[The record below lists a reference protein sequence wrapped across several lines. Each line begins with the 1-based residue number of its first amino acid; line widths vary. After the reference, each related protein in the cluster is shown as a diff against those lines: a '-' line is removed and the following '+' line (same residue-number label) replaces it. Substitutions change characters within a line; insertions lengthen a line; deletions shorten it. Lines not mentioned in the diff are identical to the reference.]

1 MKKLKRK
8 RHGKQNKFKW
18 HTEIFT
24 FSKRKNIHDDP
35 KPTNNRFYFALSLP
49 HLRAA
54 PCPIAAASLYLC
66 LAHSSVNCVIV
77 CIRYELLQWS
87 ARLYY
92 LFVIP
97 CRSNLDEFADLL
109 PTLAHTS
116 FFFYSFHVDS
126 EQKLVNSMSEGKC
139 DGKTHFHKGKEE
151 LLRARWHYPDE
162 YCVRSRTHKHWF
174 LSRLLR
180 AELWLTLLALL
191 LHYY

>member
-1 MKKLKRK
+1 MGSKTNSNDTQKYLPFPKER
-8 RHGKQNKFKW
+8 
-18 HTEIFT
+18 T
-24 FSKRKNIHDDP
+24 FMTIRNQ
-35 KPTNNRFYFALSLP
+35 PTTDFISRFRCLTYALLPVRSLL
-49 HLRAA
+49 LRS
-54 PCPIAAASLYLC
+54 ISVWLIRVWTASLFAFDTNFCNDPLDYIIYSQFR
-66 LAHSSVNCVIV
+66 AVPIWTN
-77 CIRYELLQWS
+77 LLICS
-87 ARLYY
+87 RHLH
-92 LFVIP
+92 
-97 CRSNLDEFADLL
+97 
-109 PTLAHTS
+109 TLV